1 MLHSDFNFDTEEAT
15 EATNRFDVH
24 TKAVDTGV
32 QGLRNVFPQIRQAR
46 VGEQQPPI
54 GLAWNPDPIN
64 RNLEM
69 SKAERLL
76 SYSLLSLISAKPIAT
91 LPSAGVTTR
100 EEDLYFQSD
109 QEESS
114 EGEEPK
120 KAKGYVN
127 EQGAWCWR
135 EGCEGMLFH
144 RACFRTLHNPSR
156 LPEANKGTAENK
168 RDPAERR

>member
-1 MLHSDFNFDTEEAT
+1 VLHPDFNFDAEEAT
-15 EATNRFDVH
+15 EAVNRFDVH

-46 VGEQQPPI
+46 VGEQQSCI
-54 GLAWNPDPIN
+54 ALAWNADPMN

-91 LPSAGVTTR
+91 LPSAGVNTR

-109 QEESS
+109 GEELDES
-114 EGEEPK
+114 EEPK

-135 EGCEGMLFH
+135 EGCEGTPLY
-144 RACFRTLHNPSR
+144 RARFRALHDTLQI
-156 LPEANKGTAENK
+156 A
-168 RDPAERR
+168 

>member
-1 MLHSDFNFDTEEAT
+1 LGLPPAGPSFYLNVLHPDFNFDAEEAT
-15 EATNRFDVH
+15 EAVNRFDVH

-46 VGEQQPPI
+46 VGEEQSCI
-54 GLAWNPDPIN
+54 ALAWNPDPVN

-76 SYSLLSLISAKPIAT
+76 SYSLLSLISTKPIAT
-91 LPSAGVTTR
+91 LPSAGVNTR
-100 EEDLYFQSD
+100 EDLYFQSD
-109 QEESS
+109 REELDES
-114 EGEEPK
+114 EEPK

-135 EGCEGMLFH
+135 EGCEGMPLR
-144 RACFRTLHNPSR
+144 RARFRPLHDTLQI
-156 LPEANKGTAENK
+156 A
-168 RDPAERR
+168 

>member
-1 MLHSDFNFDTEEAT
+1 M
-15 EATNRFDVH
+15 
-24 TKAVDTGV
+24 
-32 QGLRNVFPQIRQAR
+32 
-46 VGEQQPPI
+46 
-54 GLAWNPDPIN
+54 N

-91 LPSAGVTTR
+91 LPSAGVNTR

-109 QEESS
+109 QEELDES
-114 EGEEPK
+114 EEPK

-135 EGCEGMLFH
+135 EGCEGTPLH
-144 RACFRTLHNPSR
+144 RARFSALHDTLQI
-156 LPEANKGTAENK
+156 A
-168 RDPAERR
+168 

>member
-1 MLHSDFNFDTEEAT
+1 MLHPDFNFDAEEAT
-15 EATNRFDVH
+15 EAVNRFDVH
-24 TKAVDTGV
+24 TKGVDTGV

-46 VGEQQPPI
+46 VGEEQSRI
-54 GLAWNPDPIN
+54 ALARNPDPMN

-91 LPSAGVTTR
+91 LPSAGVTTQ

-109 QEESS
+109 REGSDES
-114 EGEEPK
+114 EEPK

-135 EGCEGMLFH
+135 EGCEGTS
-144 RACFRTLHNPSR
+144 FRRTRFLH
-156 LPEANKGTAENK
+156 TT
-168 RDPAERR
+168 